1 MINTIKAELIR
12 KGIHI
17 LIALAPWLAA
27 QNRSHTAL
35 LLMGGV
41 FFYTLVESLRFVGFS
56 TPFVSSLTNKVL
68 RERDE
73 GRFELGPVTLGLGAL
88 LAMLL
93 FSPPAAAVAIYVLAF
108 ADSAA
113 TLTGKF
119 LGRIRPAFLAGKS
132 LEGSLACFAVA
143 ALICFHIFRDW
154 RIAVATGI
162 VSMVVEA
169 FSIRDFDNLVLPL
182 AAGLTATLA
191 AFAFQV

>member
-1 MINTIKAELIR
+1 MIDTIKAELIR

-17 LIALAPWLAA
+17 LIALTPALAA
-27 QNRSHTAL
+27 LNYAHTAL
-35 LLMGGV
+35 LLMVGV
-41 FFYTLVESLRFVGFS
+41 FFYAFVEGLRYVGFS
-56 TPFVSSLTNKVL
+56 PPFIASVTDKVI
-68 RERDE
+68 RGQDH

-93 FSPPAAAVAIYVLAF
+93 FSAEAAAVAIYILAF

-119 LGRIRPAFLAGKS
+119 LGRIRPAFMAGKS

-143 ALICFHIFRDW
+143 ALICFSVFRDW
-154 RIAVATGI
+154 RVAVATGM
-162 VSMVVEA
+162 VSMAVEA
-169 FSIRDFDNLVLPL
+169 LSVRDFDNLLLPL

-191 AFAFQV
+191 AALFLG